1 MTAAGQF
8 KHTSAMQTRHM
19 MYVAVPMPAQASTND
34 NLGYGAIRT
43 VSSGTFAW
51 KDEDHRIIYH
61 ISEMR

>member
-1 MTAAGQF
+1 
-8 KHTSAMQTRHM
+8 M